1 LLTGFLAVQAFG
13 GGGLADGVTPAAQF
27 GVQATGV
34 VVTGLWSLVATAA
47 IVLATRAMVGLR
59 VTDEEETEG
68 LDFVQHG
75 ETGYRL

>member
-1 LLTGFLAVQAFG
+1 
-13 GGGLADGVTPAAQF
+13 
-27 GVQATGV
+27 
-34 VVTGLWSLVATAA
+34 
-47 IVLATRAMVGLR
+47 VLATRAMVGLR